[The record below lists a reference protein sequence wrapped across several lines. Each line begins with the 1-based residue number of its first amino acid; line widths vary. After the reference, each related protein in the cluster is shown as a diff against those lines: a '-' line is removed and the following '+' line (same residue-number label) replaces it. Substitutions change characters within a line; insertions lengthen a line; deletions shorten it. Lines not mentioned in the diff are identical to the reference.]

1 MIIHTNSLAIDSS
14 VNVPISIEYTFSVVL
29 KPLGNAFAN
38 IRSVCLLMV
47 FSYFMTMDEDMAHV
61 VLYIKFGSK
70 DKFCRVVL

>member
-1 MIIHTNSLAIDSS
+1 MINLITLTLIDYSI
-14 VNVPISIEYTFSVVL
+14 NVSMSTEYTFSVGL
-29 KPLGNAFAN
+29 KTPGNAFAN

-70 DKFCRVVL
+70 DRFCRVVL